1 MVKIGNDW
9 DEMIQEEFQ
18 KEYYIK
24 LREFLSKEYQENTIY
39 PPAEDLFNALR
50 YSSYSDTKVV
60 ILDRILITSRDRL
73 MAFPF
78 Q

>member
-24 LREFLSKEYQENTIY
+24 LREFLSKEY
-39 PPAEDLFNALR
+39 
-50 YSSYSDTKVV
+50 
-60 ILDRILITSRDRL
+60 
-73 MAFPF
+73 
-78 Q
+78 

>member
-24 LREFLSKEYQENTIY
+24 LREFLSKEYQENTCLLY
-39 PPAEDLFNALR
+39 TSPAEGLESAGA
-50 YSSYSDTKVV
+50 
-60 ILDRILITSRDRL
+60 SRDTSL
-73 MAFPF
+73 TAYLP
-78 Q
+78 